1 MISGIRNQH
10 LTENLITSAVFIGV
24 AFFAGSKRCIEYF
37 PGASKKT
44 LLASAGIS
52 SLALMG
58 SRLKFPGDS
67 RLEIRNRIIYSLSG
81 IALSNIAVHWWSK
94 GKVTRSAINRLVGF
108 EGISYVVIAT
118 AFTIIKLRNSL
129 QGLNDLVSQKNRE
142 NAALRNGKAQQEY
155 YLRRIISQI
164 SEENSDIRY
173 RNSCLQEQLIEL
185 HSRIVSSRN
194 QENIRSS
201 MLYKLPREVLSVLCL
216 YINISDI
223 QATALSCHEL
233 ASAIRTETVQSGLI
247 KQFDRRRSAAD
258 IAERLFLFAADLESL
273 QLSNLGHFPTRQEIL
288 IAYRQLARI
297 HHPDKPNGDEAMF
310 RQITYA
316 KEALLAELI

>member
-1 MISGIRNQH
+1 M
-10 LTENLITSAVFIGV
+10 
-24 AFFAGSKRCIEYF
+24 
-37 PGASKKT
+37 
-44 LLASAGIS
+44 
-52 SLALMG
+52 
-58 SRLKFPGDS
+58 
-67 RLEIRNRIIYSLSG
+67 
-81 IALSNIAVHWWSK
+81 
-94 GKVTRSAINRLVGF
+94 
-108 EGISYVVIAT
+108 
-118 AFTIIKLRNSL
+118 
-129 QGLNDLVSQKNRE
+129 
-142 NAALRNGKAQQEY
+142 
-155 YLRRIISQI
+155 
-164 SEENSDIRY
+164 
-173 RNSCLQEQLIEL
+173 
-185 HSRIVSSRN
+185 
-194 QENIRSS
+194 
-201 MLYKLPREVLSVLCL
+201 LCL